1 MTVRE
6 LGPGHWPG
14 HGAGNYGDW
23 DHGVTHHRPM
33 ANRGPILVTVT
44 DLGLGGMGSLSQTEI
59 RHDGSHLQISQ
70 ISSFHDVVKLSVS
83 P

>member
-44 DLGLGGMGSLSQTEI
+44 WDSGELAHYRRQRSDTEGSN
-59 RHDGSHLQISQ
+59 LQISQ
-70 ISSFHDVVKLSVS
+70 ISSFHDVVKLSVF